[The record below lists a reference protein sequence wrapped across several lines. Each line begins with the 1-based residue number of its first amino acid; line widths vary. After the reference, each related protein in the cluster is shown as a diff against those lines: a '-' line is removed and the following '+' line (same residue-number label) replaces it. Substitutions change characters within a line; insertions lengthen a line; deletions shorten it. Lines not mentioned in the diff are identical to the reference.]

1 MQGFLTL
8 QNLAAFTF
16 ADQYL
21 LYRLNVSLYGHVSK
35 QNHILKALID

>member
-21 LYRLNVSLYGHVSK
+21 LYRSNVPLYGHVSK
-35 QNHILKALID
+35 WNHILKALID